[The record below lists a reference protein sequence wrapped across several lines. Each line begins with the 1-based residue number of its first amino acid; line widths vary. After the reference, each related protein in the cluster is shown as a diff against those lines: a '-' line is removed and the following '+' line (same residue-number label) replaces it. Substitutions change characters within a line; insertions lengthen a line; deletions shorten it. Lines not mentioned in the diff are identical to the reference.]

1 MTGDRAAAS
10 DTPPDLVARR
20 KRLIFRAWHRGT
32 KEADLIL
39 GHFVERHVSGWGH
52 EEIAWAERLLTE
64 ADADILDWVVGR
76 KPVPAAYDTEIMRA
90 MQALD
95 YLPASD

>member
-1 MTGDRAAAS
+1 MTDSTTSTGL
-10 DTPPDLVARR
+10 DLEALR
-20 KRLIFRAWHRGT
+20 KRLIFRAWHRGA

-39 GHFVERHVSGWGH
+39 GRFVERHVAGWGH
-52 EEIAWAERLLTE
+52 EEIAWAERLFTE
-64 ADADILDWVVGR
+64 ADADILDWVMGR